1 MPAEK
6 ILVVDD
12 SADMRDL
19 VATYV
24 LRPNGYETL
33 TANDGRRGLEL
44 AREQF
49 PDLIIADMKMP
60 QMSGLDLTRALQD
73 EGRDIPV
80 ILITAEGSEELARQA
95 LRTGIA
101 DYLIKPFDPD
111 ELLKAVRRTLA
122 LAHAKRENVRMQ
134 AELAAANASLTL
146 RLNELETLAGV
157 GRNVT
162 SSLELDQVLAK
173 VVEAAVNLTGA
184 EEGALLLLDEQTDE
198 LVMRATK
205 NFDESF
211 ARTFRL
217 PSEDSLAGQVL
228 RTDVPVMVDE
238 STPQKIKTLYFVRS
252 LVYVPLAV
260 RGRVIGVL
268 GVDNRHTKR
277 LITEHDQQLLQALSD
292 YAAIAIENAHLYT
305 RSETER
311 TQLDTVLHE
320 IEDGVMAVDD
330 EQRIL
335 LINRTACEA
344 FGVNPA
350 DAVGH
355 PLVTVIHNAEAREL
369 LSGTGRKGEIT
380 LEDGRVF
387 NAHVTP
393 ITKVGHA
400 LVMQDITQLKKIDR
414 IKSEFV
420 STVSH
425 DLRSPLTAILGYVE
439 LLSRV
444 GPVNEQQAE
453 FIKRVRQSVHSI
465 TSLIGDLLDLG
476 RLEAGLDARK
486 EATPLP
492 LIMRYAVDGLR
503 QQSDAKHQTILLE
516 APADL
521 PSVLANP
528 LRLRQMV
535 TNLLDNAVK
544 YTPEGG
550 AVRLAA
556 RAEGDQVVLTVS
568 DGGIGIPAADQP
580 YIFDK
585 FYRASNARS
594 DFMGTGL
601 GLSIVRSI
609 VENHGG
615 RVWLESKPN
624 EGTTFTVVLPKYKKE
639 EA

>member
-33 TANDGRRGLEL
+33 TANDGLRGLEL
-44 AREQF
+44 ARQHL

-60 QMSGLDLTRALQD
+60 QMSGLDMTRALQA
-73 EGRDIPV
+73 EGHDVPV

-101 DYLIKPFDPD
+101 DYLIKPFDPE

-122 LAHAKRENVRMQ
+122 LAQARRENARMQ
-134 AELAAANASLTL
+134 AELAAANASLTR
-146 RLNELETLAGV
+146 RLKELETLAGV

-162 SSLELDQVLAK
+162 SSLDLDQVLAQ

-198 LVMRATK
+198 LVMRAAK

-211 ARTFRL
+211 VRTFRL

-228 RTDVPVMVDE
+228 RTGLPVTLDE
-238 STPQKIKTLYFVRS
+238 RTPQKIKTEYLVQS

-268 GVDNRHTKR
+268 GVDNRNTQR
-277 LITEHDQQLLQALSD
+277 LIPEYDQHLLQALGD
-292 YAAIAIENAHLYT
+292 YAAIAIENARLYT
-305 RSETER
+305 DSETER
-311 TQLDTVLHE
+311 TQLDTLLHE
-320 IEDGVMAVDD
+320 IEDGVMVVND
-330 EQRIL
+330 EQRII
-335 LINRTACEA
+335 LINRMACEA
-344 FGVNPA
+344 FGIDPVG
-350 DAVGH
+350 AVGQ
-355 PLVTVIHNAEAREL
+355 PLAAVIQNADAREL
-369 LSGTGRKGEIT
+369 LSGKGRKGEIA

-387 NAHVTP
+387 NAHLTP
-393 ITKVGHA
+393 IAKVGYA
-400 LVMQDITQLKKIDR
+400 VVIQDITQLKRIDR
-414 IKSEFV
+414 IKSDFV

-439 LLSRV
+439 LMGRV

-453 FIKRVRQSVHSI
+453 FIKRVRQSVQSI
-465 TSLIGDLLDLG
+465 TALIGDLLDLG
-476 RLEAGLDARK
+476 RLEAGFDTQK
-486 EATPLP
+486 EATSLQ
-492 LIMRYAVDGLR
+492 LIMRYAVDGLK
-503 QQSDAKHQTILLE
+503 QQSDAKHLSVLLE

-535 TNLLDNAVK
+535 TNLLDNAIK
-544 YTPEGG
+544 YTPQGG
-550 AVRLAA
+550 ALRMAA
-556 RAEGDQVVLTVS
+556 WADGDQVVMTVRDS
-568 DGGIGIPAADQP
+568 GIGIPAADQP
-580 YIFDK
+580 FIFDK
-585 FYRASNARS
+585 FYRASNARTE
-594 DFMGTGL
+594 FTGTGL

-615 RVWLESKPN
+615 RIWLESKSG
-624 EGTTFTVVLPKYKKE
+624 EGTTFTVVLPKYQE
-639 EA
+639 EV

>member
-1 MPAEK
+1 M
-6 ILVVDD
+6 VDD

-33 TANDGRRGLEL
+33 TANDGLRGLEL
-44 AREQF
+44 ARQHL

-60 QMSGLDLTRALQD
+60 QMSGLDMTRALQED
-73 EGRDIPV
+73 GRDVPV

-101 DYLIKPFDPD
+101 DYLIKPFDPE

-122 LAHAKRENVRMQ
+122 LAQARRENARMQ
-134 AELAAANASLTL
+134 AELAAANESLTR
-146 RLNELETLAGV
+146 RLKELETLAGV
-157 GRNVT
+157 GRHVT
-162 SSLELDQVLAK
+162 SSLDLDQVLAQ

-198 LVMRATK
+198 LVMRAAK

-211 ARTFRL
+211 VRTFRL

-228 RTDVPVMVDE
+228 RTGLPVTLDE
-238 STPQKIKTLYFVRS
+238 STPQKIKTEYLVQS

-268 GVDNRHTKR
+268 GVDNRNTQR
-277 LITEHDQQLLQALSD
+277 LIPEHDQHLLQALGD
-292 YAAIAIENAHLYT
+292 YAAIAIENARLYT
-305 RSETER
+305 DSETER
-311 TQLDTVLHE
+311 TQLDTLLHE
-320 IEDGVMAVDD
+320 IEDGVMVVSD
-330 EQRIL
+330 EQRII
-335 LINRTACEA
+335 LINRMACEA
-344 FGVNPA
+344 FGIDPVG
-350 DAVGH
+350 AVGQ
-355 PLVTVIHNAEAREL
+355 PLAAVIQNADAREL
-369 LSGTGRKGEIT
+369 LSGKGRKGEIA

-387 NAHVTP
+387 NAHLTP
-393 ITKVGHA
+393 IAKVGHA
-400 LVMQDITQLKKIDR
+400 VVIQDITQLKRIDR
-414 IKSEFV
+414 IKSDFV

-439 LLSRV
+439 LMGRV

-453 FIKRVRQSVHSI
+453 FIKRVRQSVQSI
-465 TSLIGDLLDLG
+465 TALIGDLLDLG
-476 RLEAGLDARK
+476 RLEAGFDTQK
-486 EATPLP
+486 EATALQ
-492 LIMRYAVDGLR
+492 LIMRYAVDGLK
-503 QQSDAKHQTILLE
+503 QQSDAKHLSVLLD

-535 TNLLDNAVK
+535 TNLLDNAIK
-544 YTPEGG
+544 YTPQGG

-556 RAEGDQVVLTVS
+556 RAEGDQVVMTVS

-580 YIFDK
+580 FIFDK
-585 FYRASNARS
+585 FYRASNARTE
-594 DFMGTGL
+594 FAGTGL

-615 RVWLESKPN
+615 RVWLESKSGV
-624 EGTTFTVVLPKYKKE
+624 GTTFTVVLPKYKE
-639 EA
+639 EV

>member
-146 RLNELETLAGV
+146 RLKELETLAGV

-228 RTDVPVMVDE
+228 RTGVPVMVDE
-238 STPQKIKTLYFVRS
+238 STPQKIKTQYFVRS

-330 EQRIL
+330 EQRIV

-400 LVMQDITQLKKIDR
+400 LVMQDITQLKRIDR

-486 EATPLP
+486 EATLLP